1 MSKKGLFGVSLYRGA
16 IKKKTSQGKRK
27 KMIKIDIITPSPT
40 HQTTTKSKNCMS
52 FIRRVCQISPS

>member
-27 KMIKIDIITPSPT
+27 KKIKKSSMN
-40 HQTTTKSKNCMS
+40 KSKKLS
-52 FIRRVCQISPS
+52 WKAYRGQG